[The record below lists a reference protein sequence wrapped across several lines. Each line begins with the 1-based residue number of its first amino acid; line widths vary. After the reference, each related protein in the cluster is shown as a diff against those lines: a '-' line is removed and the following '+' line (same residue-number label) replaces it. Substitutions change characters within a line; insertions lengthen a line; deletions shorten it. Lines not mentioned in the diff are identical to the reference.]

1 MEVSS
6 ALGPEPRVSMSKL
19 AQSKRDDECGEEWKG
34 RSAISV
40 QGSSENAQPLRIGA
54 SG

>member
-6 ALGPEPRVSMSKL
+6 ALESEPRVSMSKL
-19 AQSKRDDECGEEWKG
+19 AQSKRDDECGEESKVW
-34 RSAISV
+34 SVISV
-40 QGSSENAQPLRIGA
+40 EGSSENAQPLRVGA